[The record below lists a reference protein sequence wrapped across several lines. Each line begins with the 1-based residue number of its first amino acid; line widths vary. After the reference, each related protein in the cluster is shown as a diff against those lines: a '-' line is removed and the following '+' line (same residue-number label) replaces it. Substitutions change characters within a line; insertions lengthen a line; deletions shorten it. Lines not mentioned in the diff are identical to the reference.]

1 MTWALFLLLD
11 FYRWEDLNIKRWY
24 AAAAKALQS
33 RPTLWDPIDG
43 SSPGPPR
50 PWDSPGKS
58 TGVGCYFLLQC
69 MKVKRESEVAQLCPT
84 CSNPMDCSL
93 PGSSVHGIFQAWILE
108 WGCHCLITQPNT
120 CGYSLMTRTS
130 SYGSWNCMLPLPLS
144 TPILLLTLQVGGFKG
159 RAICLCHNMSI
170 HLGFPTA
177 IEEGSWKPLKLFY
190 VTMLCFSFEMVFN
203 CVSIVL
209 QQADGIGLGVT
220 SQFY

>member
-1 MTWALFLLLD
+1 M
-11 FYRWEDLNIKRWY
+11 N
-24 AAAAKALQS
+24 
-33 RPTLWDPIDG
+33 
-43 SSPGPPR
+43 
-50 PWDSPGKS
+50 
-58 TGVGCYFLLQC
+58 TGV
-69 MKVKRESEVAQLCPT
+69 
-84 CSNPMDCSL
+84 
-93 PGSSVHGIFQAWILE
+93 
-108 WGCHCLITQPNT
+108 GCHCLITQPNT

>member
-1 MTWALFLLLD
+1 MGLELYVAFASINPSLIAD
-11 FYRWEDLNIKRWY
+11 
-24 AAAAKALQS
+24 
-33 RPTLWDPIDG
+33 
-43 SSPGPPR
+43 SS
-50 PWDSPGKS
+50 S
-58 TGVGCYFLLQC
+58 
-69 MKVKRESEVAQLCPT
+69 
-84 CSNPMDCSL
+84 
-93 PGSSVHGIFQAWILE
+93 
-108 WGCHCLITQPNT
+108 
-120 CGYSLMTRTS
+120 
-130 SYGSWNCMLPLPLS
+130 
-144 TPILLLTLQVGGFKG
+144 QVGGFKG